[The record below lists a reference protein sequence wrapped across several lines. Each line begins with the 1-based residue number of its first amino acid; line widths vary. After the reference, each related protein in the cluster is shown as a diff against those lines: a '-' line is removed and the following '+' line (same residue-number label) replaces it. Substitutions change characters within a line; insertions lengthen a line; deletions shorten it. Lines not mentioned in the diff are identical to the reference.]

1 MLRKV
6 LIINIIVILLINCNF
21 YVLADDKIENVN
33 INETEE
39 IIETVAV
46 ASETPKINSRY
57 AVVIDKNSK
66 AILYGKNELTKTK
79 MASTTKI
86 MTAIIVIENTN
97 LNEIVEISSK
107 AAGTGGSRLK
117 IKKGDKVSVK
127 DLLYGLM
134 LRSGND
140 AAVAL
145 AEYVGGSINGFAEL
159 MNKKAMKLGLNNTH
173 FETPHGLDS
182 DEHYTTP
189 YELAI
194 LTDYALKNKTFTK
207 IVGTKS
213 CTITING
220 IPRTIGNTNELLG
233 YLNGVYGVKTGF
245 TNGAGR
251 CLVTA
256 IKRGDMDIICV
267 VLGADTKKIR
277 TTDSVKLIEYVFSN
291 FKNIDISELIEKEFE
306 NWKQINE
313 GRINIEK
320 GIKKGIKIK
329 LSEYHIKNYPIENG
343 TEDKIDIKM
352 ECDMQLKA
360 PVEENRKIG
369 KLIVLYNNQPIS
381 EIDIITNETIRKK
394 GISDYVLEI
403 LKNYGNYLEKTI
415 NVGGVPL
422 STQFTQGKNKTKK
435 ESVGVALQGDPLFED
450 NTKINTDLKNY
461 K

>member
-1 MLRKV
+1 M
-6 LIINIIVILLINCNF
+6 LIINIIAILLINFNI
-21 YVLADDKIENVN
+21 YVFADDKIENIN

-46 ASETPKINSRY
+46 ASEIQKINSRY
-57 AVVIDKNSK
+57 AVVIDRNSK
-66 AILYGKNELTKTK
+66 AILYGKNELIKTK

-86 MTAIIVIENTN
+86 MTAIVVIENTN
-97 LNEIVEISSK
+97 LNEIVEISGK

-117 IKKGDKVSVK
+117 IKKGDKISVK

-145 AEYVGGSINGFAEL
+145 AEYVGGSILGFAEL
-159 MNKKAMKLGLNNTH
+159 MNKKALELGLNNTH

-182 DEHYTTP
+182 DNHYTTP

-194 LTDYALKNKTFTK
+194 LTDYALKNEIFTK

-213 CTITING
+213 CTISVNS

-251 CLVTA
+251 CLVTS
-256 IKRGDMDIICV
+256 IKRGNLDIICV

-277 TTDSVKLIEYVFSN
+277 TTDSVKLIEYVFNN
-291 FKNIDISELIEKEFE
+291 FENVDISEIIKKEFE

-313 GRINIEK
+313 DRINIEK
-320 GIKKGIKIK
+320 GIKNGIKTKIG
-329 LSEYHIKNYPIENG
+329 EYYIKNYPIEKG
-343 TEDKIDIKM
+343 TEDKISIKI
-352 ECDMQLKA
+352 ECNTQLKA
-360 PVEENRKIG
+360 PASENKKIG
-369 KLIVLYNNQPIS
+369 KIIVLYNEQTIS
-381 EIDIITNETIRKK
+381 EINILTDETIRKK
-394 GISDYVLEI
+394 GIADYVLEMF
-403 LKNYGNYLEKTI
+403 KNYGSYLEKTI
-415 NVGGVPL
+415 
-422 STQFTQGKNKTKK
+422 K
-435 ESVGVALQGDPLFED
+435 
-450 NTKINTDLKNY
+450 
-461 K
+461 

>member
-1 MLRKV
+1 M
-6 LIINIIVILLINCNF
+6 LIINIIAILLINFNI
-21 YVLADDKIENVN
+21 YVFADDKIENIN

-46 ASETPKINSRY
+46 ASEIQKINSRY
-57 AVVIDKNSK
+57 AVVIDRNSK

-97 LNEIVEISSK
+97 LNEIVEISGK

-117 IKKGDKVSVK
+117 IKKGDKISVK

-159 MNKKAMKLGLNNTH
+159 MNKKALELGLDNTH

-182 DEHYTTP
+182 DNHYTTP

-194 LTDYALKNKTFTK
+194 LTDYALKNETFTK

-213 CTITING
+213 CTISVNG
-220 IPRTIGNTNELLG
+220 IPRTIANTNELLG

-251 CLVTA
+251 CLVTS
-256 IKRGDMDIICV
+256 IKRGDLDIVCV

-277 TTDSVKLIEYVFSN
+277 TTDSVKLIEYVFN
-291 FKNIDISELIEKEFE
+291 NYENKNICGIIEKEFE

-313 GRINIEK
+313 DRINIEK
-320 GIKKGIKIK
+320 GIKNGIKTK
-329 LSEYHIKNYPIENG
+329 LGEYYIKNYPIEKG
-343 TEDKIDIKM
+343 TEDKIGIKI
-352 ECDMQLKA
+352 ECNTQLKA
-360 PVEENRKIG
+360 PVKENKKIG
-369 KLIVLYNNQPIS
+369 KLIVIYNNRAIS
-381 EIDIITNETIRKK
+381 EINILTDETIRKK
-394 GISDYVLEI
+394 RIADYVLEMF
-403 LKNYGNYLEKTI
+403 KNYGSYLEKTI
-415 NVGGVPL
+415 
-422 STQFTQGKNKTKK
+422 K
-435 ESVGVALQGDPLFED
+435 
-450 NTKINTDLKNY
+450 
-461 K
+461 